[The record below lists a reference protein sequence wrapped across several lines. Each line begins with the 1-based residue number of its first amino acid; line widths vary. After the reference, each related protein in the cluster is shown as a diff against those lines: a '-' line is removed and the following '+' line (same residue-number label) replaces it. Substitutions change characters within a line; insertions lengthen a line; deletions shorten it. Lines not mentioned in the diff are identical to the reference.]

1 MILHVRLGK
10 GERRF
15 HELVD
20 AWSHE
25 MALVVRFVELGTQI
39 VNDDED
45 DGLRVRV
52 RRVGGKEEDT
62 ERKVR
67 ETWKDVCEGAFLATS
82 VCAPVAQPVC
92 LFVPLRAVVC
102 LSSPLSVLPLYPLA
116 AVAAAGSALEAE
128 PTMRSHC
135 SARFEKRSVRW
146 LLSGTALRLPR
157 RTSRLHTAFARRRC
171 RARSTRMLT
180 LQGPCRI
187 QRYGSRWTV

>member
-1 MILHVRLGK
+1 MPLCASMSRCVSL
-10 GERRF
+10 F
-15 HELVD
+15 TLLPLC
-20 AWSHE
+20 
-25 MALVVRFVELGTQI
+25 ALRWLSRCAS
-39 VNDDED
+39 
-45 DGLRVRV
+45 LCL
-52 RRVGGKEEDT
+52 
-62 ERKVR
+62 
-67 ETWKDVCEGAFLATS
+67 CEPLCVSLYIATS

-102 LSSPLSVLPLYPLA
+102 LSLPLPVVLPLYPLA